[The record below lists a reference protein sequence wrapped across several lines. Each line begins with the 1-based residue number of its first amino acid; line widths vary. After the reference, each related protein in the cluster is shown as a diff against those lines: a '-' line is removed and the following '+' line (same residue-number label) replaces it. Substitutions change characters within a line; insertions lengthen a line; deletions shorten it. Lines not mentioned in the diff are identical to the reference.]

1 MADFGSKFQR
11 TRILTAPSPIN
22 PSVAYY
28 NSKTKLD
35 LLCTKST
42 YYTSLSLSLPKTKP
56 IKIMLL
62 LHELCLLGNK
72 ISTLKLEQYGYGQ

>member
-11 TRILTAPSPIN
+11 TRILTAPIN

-35 LLCTKST
+35 LLYTKST
-42 YYTSLSLSLPKTKP
+42 YYTSLSLSLPKAKP